1 MLFKKKKAAP
11 EEPVPTFVLSVPFT
25 EHFKGFKRI
34 PLDVYGDPEVDKG
47 LAAYRAASN
56 IEHIIFKE
64 YKFANVSPLIRVYA
78 DNYKLGTLWSNRRPE
93 QYELIRQGRCEKAT
107 VGYNDLDNVFLF
119 VKFK

>member
-1 MLFKKKKAAP
+1 MFFKKKATPKAL
-11 EEPVPTFVLSVPFT
+11 EPTFVLAVPFT

-47 LAAYRAASN
+47 LAAYRAADK

-64 YKFANVSPLIRVYA
+64 YQYPNVSPLIRVYA
-78 DNYKLGTLWSNRRPE
+78 DNYKLGTIWSTSRPE
-93 QYELIRQGRCEKAT
+93 QYEMIKQGRCVKAT